1 MKFGGCRN
9 APFFV
14 ATFQNLHIPNFR
26 RIFEGNKS
34 ENRMPHL
41 PRNKPRSQSG
51 DRTPTGDKKFY
62 NSLLW
67 RKIRFGYIIE
77 NPVCEVHLTAGYLVD
92 CTSGGVVDHLVSIT
106 NGGAKYDPQNMAT
119 MCATC
124 HNRKSALEGH
134 GLEIITALSAPN
146 KVPGFGERE
155 RILLLIAKGLP

>member
-14 ATFQNLHIPNFR
+14 ATFQNLHIPHFR

-34 ENRMPHL
+34 ENMPNL

-51 DRTPTGDKKFY
+51 KRTPTGDSKFY

-92 CTSGGVVDHLVSIT
+92 CTSGGVERPGRRLKIGTGEPRQVGSLSKGRVEDRKASNLFHHLG
-106 NGGAKYDPQNMAT
+106 NGHVKVGAG
-119 MCATC
+119 
-124 HNRKSALEGH
+124 RL
-134 GLEIITALSAPN
+134 
-146 KVPGFGERE
+146 
-155 RILLLIAKGLP
+155 